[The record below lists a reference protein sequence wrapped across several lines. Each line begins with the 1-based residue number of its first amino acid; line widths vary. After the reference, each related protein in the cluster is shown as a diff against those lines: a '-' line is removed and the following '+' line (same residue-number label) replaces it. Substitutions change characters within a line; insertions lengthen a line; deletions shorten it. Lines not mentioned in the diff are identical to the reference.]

1 MGSRPALDRHELAG
15 VDELRELAV
24 SLFRLQA
31 QKLLDIAPLDCPA
44 LLVRKLHY
52 EFWVSDLVDVGL
64 AHEVGVLAGTQV
76 YPTAE
81 HVGAA
86 AGAFFSSTG
95 VRAEKTSGE
104 VDGALRKWT
113 FGSSKLQDQR

>member
-1 MGSRPALDRHELAG
+1 MGTRPAPDRYELAS

-24 SLFRLQA
+24 SLFRLQV

-52 EFWVSDLVDVGL
+52 EFRVSDLVDVGL
-64 AHEVGVLAGTQV
+64 AHEVGVLAGSRV
-76 YPTAE
+76 HPAAE

-86 AGAFFSSTG
+86 TG
-95 VRAEKTSGE
+95 VSHSFDETRLDK
-104 VDGALRKWT
+104 VLDG
-113 FGSSKLQDQR
+113 